1 MNRFFQPFNTAYSR
15 MLRWR
20 STEFI
25 IGSIMVLSIC
35 AGIRLYPDI
44 IHSRNEA
51 KLESK
56 AIVRMQLRKSI
67 AKSLLQKDPTLSDE
81 RVSELTDATVTKQ
94 INENSPELLASE
106 AKVSKILVKEKL
118 KGNGLP
124 LLGADPYYYLSLTR
138 QLINTGKLWEKRKG
152 RDYFNPM
159 MLAPGGCYYP
169 IDLHPVIGA
178 WFHQTVRLLNKTV
191 PLEKTVRWIPVILSV
206 MTVFTLIL
214 LGLSVY
220 RLTTPA
226 VLLGALH
233 LAIAPIYLKRS
244 LIGWYDTDPY
254 NVLFPLIITALLG
267 VIACSTRLSGRN
279 RLMLSVAAGAAIL
292 TYSLFWRGWLLA
304 CSFLLISSL
313 LCALIQILFKKI
325 RLGSV
330 LICLGTVLAIPLAG
344 SLIFWGKDGILQELD
359 SFKVFTGMMGHK
371 SFPFWP
377 DVFIT
382 VGELRSAG
390 WIKASCLSGGII
402 SLLIT
407 LTALIFL
414 GVKSIVREKNFNAE
428 AFYMLLV
435 CSGVLFFS
443 VSTERFALL
452 ATAPLSI
459 GFMISVQQVPDMMK
473 AVFGRLLTEKGRS
486 AVFPLIIPLST
497 VILLGS
503 IGETSVHA
511 YRQIYKFRPIYN
523 VSWDRMMRFISEKT
537 EPEAIITAW
546 WSPGHFITSK
556 GMRRVSIDGATQN
569 ETRAYW
575 VARLF
580 TESSEPEAVGIL
592 RMLNSTGESL
602 QNKMLNYG
610 SELPD
615 IVRTLN
621 RILSFPRS
629 ITKQIFDKKF
639 SASESDDLIS
649 SAFPDSLPDPSYL
662 FIYKHMMDQIQAL
675 EYVGFWDFKKAEI
688 FNNVIR
694 EHADKIPAG
703 ALKRGSKEYVKLL
716 WSMTKPP
723 TPTPQEGDITAK
735 GASSA
740 RYTNGVSVGGSSQT
754 VRIDSDVFGVGI
766 PQWAYYVSGGK
777 LQKQKIDHPTVNA
790 AVIFTGDNLDES
802 SLYTSQK
809 TVIIHPR
816 LADSIAARLYWLKGA
831 GLKFIL
837 PVFEEADV
845 TKNTRFVLYKVDWE
859 GYYDFMRN
867 LDKKLTTGVN

>member
-1 MNRFFQPFNTAYSR
+1 
-15 MLRWR
+15 
-20 STEFI
+20 
-25 IGSIMVLSIC
+25 
-35 AGIRLYPDI
+35 
-44 IHSRNEA
+44 
-51 KLESK
+51 
-56 AIVRMQLRKSI
+56 
-67 AKSLLQKDPTLSDE
+67 
-81 RVSELTDATVTKQ
+81 
-94 INENSPELLASE
+94 
-106 AKVSKILVKEKL
+106 
-118 KGNGLP
+118 
-124 LLGADPYYYLSLTR
+124 
-138 QLINTGKLWEKRKG
+138 
-152 RDYFNPM
+152 
-159 MLAPGGCYYP
+159 
-169 IDLHPVIGA
+169 
-178 WFHQTVRLLNKTV
+178 
-191 PLEKTVRWIPVILSV
+191 
-206 MTVFTLIL
+206 
-214 LGLSVY
+214 
-220 RLTTPA
+220 
-226 VLLGALH
+226 
-233 LAIAPIYLKRS
+233 
-244 LIGWYDTDPY
+244 
-254 NVLFPLIITALLG
+254 
-267 VIACSTRLSGRN
+267 
-279 RLMLSVAAGAAIL
+279 
-292 TYSLFWRGWLLA
+292 
-304 CSFLLISSL
+304 L

-325 RLGSV
+325 RLKSV

-359 SFKVFTGMMGHK
+359 SFKVFAGMAGHK

-390 WIKASCLSGGII
+390 WIKASCLSGGIL

-407 LTALIFL
+407 LTVLIVL
-414 GVKSIVREKNFNAE
+414 SIKGIAREKSFNAG

-443 VSTERFALL
+443 VSVERFALL

-459 GFMISVQQVPDMMK
+459 GFMIAVQQIPGLLK
-473 AVFGRLLTEKGRS
+473 ALFRKLLTEKGRS
-486 AVFPLIIPLST
+486 AVFPVIIPLSA
-497 VILLGS
+497 VILICS
-503 IGETSVHA
+503 IGETSFHA
-511 YRQIYKFRPIYN
+511 YKQIYKFRPIYN
-523 VSWDRMMRFISEKT
+523 ISWDRMMQYISEKT
-537 EPEAIITAW
+537 EPNAIITAW

-610 SELPD
+610 AELPD

-621 RILSFPRS
+621 RILSFPKS
-629 ITKQIFDKKF
+629 ITKQIFDTKF

-649 SAFPDSLPDPSYL
+649 SAFPDSVPDPSYL

-688 FNNVIR
+688 FNDVIR
-694 EHADKIPAG
+694 EHPDKIPAG
-703 ALKRGSKEYVKLL
+703 ALKRGSKAYVKLL

-723 TPTPQEGDITAK
+723 TPTPQEGDVASRD
-735 GASSA
+735 ASSA

-754 VRIDSDVFGVGI
+754 VRIDSEVFGVGV
-766 PQWAYYVSGGK
+766 PQWAYYMNGGK

-790 AVIFTGDNLDES
+790 AVIFTGEHLDES
-802 SLYTSQK
+802 SLHMSQK
-809 TVIIHPR
+809 TVLIHPR

-837 PVFEEADV
+837 PVFEESDV

-867 LDKKLTTGVN
+867 LDKKLTASVN